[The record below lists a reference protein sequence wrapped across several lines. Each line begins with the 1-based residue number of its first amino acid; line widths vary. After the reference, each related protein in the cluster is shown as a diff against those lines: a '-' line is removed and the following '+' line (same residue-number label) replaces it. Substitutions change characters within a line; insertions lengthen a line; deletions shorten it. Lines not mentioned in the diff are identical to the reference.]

1 MVPHKCIKPFYK
13 YKQNLEKEG
22 NRKKSN
28 YCSIYKLTIQ

>member
-22 NRKKSN
+22 NRKN
-28 YCSIYKLTIQ
+28 LTVAQFIS